1 MLVHTYVTWAASY
14 LRLPQRNIF
23 TYMKRKRGQNTH
35 KEHPVDFVGW
45 LGALLR
51 RCMWAVGWVSPAAR
65 WAAGGNGGVRWQT
78 YCVVR
83 CRTLTYGIPDGI
95 NDAMMMIAVYRLIS
109 TRFNSTRKKIVWSK
123 ISHAT
128 AHFLLF
134 FASRNYQVCPTRSCF
149 DVGRK
154 KTNIAHHHPATN
166 FTVEQLPSLLQLYCI
181 TENNIFVLY
190 FYYYSFYYSNGC
202 LNVRI
207 TDGMNEIC
215 CVLGFPQPIVRAGSP
230 FRELL
235 SFPMT
240 V

>member
-23 TYMKRKRGQNTH
+23 TFHIRKQRQNTH

-83 CRTLTYGIPDGI
+83 CRKLTYGIPDGI

-109 TRFNSTRKKIVWSK
+109 TRFNSTSRTRKKV
-123 ISHAT
+123 
-128 AHFLLF
+128 
-134 FASRNYQVCPTRSCF
+134 V
-149 DVGRK
+149 VE
-154 KTNIAHHHPATN
+154 N
-166 FTVEQLPSLLQLYCI
+166 FTRNSAFSSIFRFEKLPSVPD
-181 TENNIFVLY
+181 TELFW
-190 FYYYSFYYSNGC
+190 C
-202 LNVRI
+202 
-207 TDGMNEIC
+207 
-215 CVLGFPQPIVRAGSP
+215 
-230 FRELL
+230 
-235 SFPMT
+235 
-240 V
+240 